1 MIELVNRPLVRL
13 LMVGLPVLALQTTI
27 VADVTVAGV
36 VVQVV
41 LLCAAA
47 AGVAG
52 GPEQGALAGFVLGL
66 LFDFVLTSPL
76 GLTALVY
83 GLAGYLAGYINSLT
97 VEHPWWLVAVVVG
110 SASALATLA
119 QPVLA
124 NLVGVQGWL
133 TIHLVRV
140 VLVVSLVNAALA
152 PLVVPLMRWTLR
164 IPPVDRWRAAPEA
177 P

>member
-1 MIELVNRPLVRL
+1 MIEVVNRPVVRL

-27 VADVTVAGV
+27 VADLPVAGV
-36 VVQVV
+36 VAQVV

-52 GPEQGALAGFVLGL
+52 GPEQGAWVGFVLGVM
-66 LFDFVLTSPL
+66 FDLVLTSPL

-110 SASALATLA
+110 SASALSTIA

-124 NLVGVQGWL
+124 HLAGFQGWL

-140 VLVVSLVNAALA
+140 VVVVSLVNAVLA

-164 IPPVDRWRAAPEA
+164 IPAGGRPRVASEA